1 MSMKMV
7 IIKRESQKK
16 AVSIDLLK
24 IKLKCLDSLLIW
36 SK

>member
-24 IKLKCLDSLLIW
+24 IKLQMFGFFAYLV
-36 SK
+36 